1 MKNISAW
8 AIRHPIT
15 PIVLFV
21 VLFFLGVVAFIRL
34 PINLQPDI
42 SFPLV
47 SVEISEPGA
56 APTEM
61 ETQIA
66 QKVEGSISSIGN
78 VRNITT
84 FITEGLVHVELE
96 FQIGTPID
104 RAVTDVRDAIA
115 KVRNDLPQG
124 IMEPLV
130 QRINVDGGAIAYY
143 AVTTTSLTP
152 VELSW
157 FIDNTVTKRLLGV
170 PGVAQVMRS
179 GGVSREIRVE
189 LDPAR
194 LQALGLTAYEVNEQ
208 LRALNLDAA
217 GGRAQ
222 VGGGEQAIRVLGGAK
237 TADALADTQIIAN
250 GGRSF
255 RLREIADVHD
265 GVAEVRSIARLNG
278 RPATAFGIFKAK
290 GSSDVS
296 VFKAARAELDK
307 ILAETPA
314 VKMTLT
320 FTKVEHTLRT
330 YDSSLSALIE
340 GSVLAVVV
348 VWFFLRNWRATLIS
362 ALAIPLSA
370 VPTFAFMQWMDF
382 TLNQIT
388 LLALSLVAGVLVDDA
403 IVEIENIV
411 RHMRMGKSAYQA
423 AMDAAD
429 EIGLAVVATS
439 FTIIAVFLPVSF
451 MGGLSGQFFRQFGLT
466 VAVAVFISLLVARL
480 ITPVLAAYALRRDA
494 MDMTL
499 HADGPIM
506 ARYMSV
512 LRWCVDNRWK
522 TIAGGAAF
530 FVLSIGIMTI
540 IPQAFLPPEDFAS
553 SALDLELPPGGSLED
568 TSRVSAAATALLRKS
583 PEVRD
588 VIEFVGSDDGEV
600 RIANLYIS
608 LVPSSERKLSQKEW
622 EQSMVPILNQVPDG
636 QLNFSNGGG
645 GRDVEFFLVGD
656 DSPLVEKTG
665 HRLIAEMQKLS
676 EIRDPRIKGDL
687 PRPEIVV
694 KPRLDVAAQLGVSV
708 QSISQT
714 IRIATLGDLPQ
725 NGAKFSLTDR
735 QIPIRVS
742 LTESARRD
750 LPTLENLPVPTASGA
765 TVPLKSVAD
774 LSFGQGPSAVRRYNQ
789 SRRLRI
795 GADLSTGVQLG
806 TAIDKINAL
815 PTLKNLPQG
824 VRMVKTGDTEFFQE
838 MMQNFALAIGAG
850 VLMVLAVLVLL
861 FARLFQPIT
870 ILSALPLSLGGAA
883 LALLLTNRPFS
894 ISVVIGYLM
903 LMGIVAKNSILLVDF
918 AIEEMRAGKSRLE
931 AIMESGHK
939 RARPIVMTTVAM
951 VAGMLPVAMGFA
963 GDSDFRSPMAIAV
976 IGGLTT
982 STLLTLIIVPAVFT
996 VFDDLERWLA
1006 PKAGKLLAEP
1016 VGTPAGRLGGPVPG
1030 GPIAL
1035 GPTSAG
1041 ILPSSPMAAGEG
1053 SGEPM

>member
-1 MKNISAW
+1 VKNISAW

-34 PINLQPDI
+34 PINLDPDI

-47 SVEISEPGA
+47 NVTISQPGA
-56 APTEM
+56 SPVEM
-61 ETQIA
+61 ESQIA
-66 QKVEGSISSIGN
+66 QKVEGSIASIGN

-84 FITEGLVHVELE
+84 YIIEGTVVIELE

-104 RAVTDVRDAIA
+104 RAVTDVRDAVA

-130 QRINVDGGAIAYY
+130 QRFNVDGGAIAYY

-152 VELSW
+152 EQLSW
-157 FIDNTVTKRLLGV
+157 FIDYSITKRLLAV
-170 PGVAQVMRS
+170 PGIAQVSRS

-189 LDPAR
+189 LDPGR
-194 LQALGLTAYEVNEQ
+194 LQALGLTAYDVNEQ

-222 VGGGEQAIRVLGGAK
+222 VGGGEQSIRVLGGAK
-237 TADALADTQIIAN
+237 TAAALADTQIMAS
-250 GGRSF
+250 GGRSL

-265 GVAEVRSIARLNG
+265 GIQEVRSIARLNG
-278 RPATAFGIFKAK
+278 RPATAFGISKAK
-290 GSSDVS
+290 GASDVS
-296 VFKAARAELDK
+296 VFNAAQAEVNK
-307 ILAETPA
+307 IQSETPG
-314 VKMTLT
+314 VQLTLMFST
-320 FTKVEHTLRT
+320 VAHTLRT
-330 YDSSLSALIE
+330 YDASLSSLIE
-340 GSVLAVVV
+340 GSILAVVV
-348 VWFFLRNWRATLIS
+348 VWFFLRNWRATVIS

-451 MGGLSGQFFRQFGLT
+451 MGGVTGQYFRQFGLT
-466 VAVAVFISLLVARL
+466 VAVAVFISLMVARM
-480 ITPVLAAYALRRDA
+480 ITPVLAAYSLRRDLVHA
-494 MDMTL
+494 GE
-499 HADGPIM
+499 HADGPCM
-506 ARYMSV
+506 ARYLSL
-512 LRWCVDNRWK
+512 LRWCVANRWK
-522 TIAGGAAF
+522 TIAGGAGF
-530 FVLSIGIMTI
+530 FLLSIMAMTI
-540 IPQAFLPPEDFAS
+540 IPQSFVPPEDYS
-553 SALDLELPPGGSLED
+553 SSQLVIEVPPGGTLED
-568 TSRVSAAATALLRKS
+568 TARVSAAAAAVLRKS
-583 PEVRD
+583 PEVTD
-588 VIEFVGSDDGEV
+588 VIEFVGSSEGETHDAKIYV
-600 RIANLYIS
+600 S
-608 LVPSSERKLSQKEW
+608 LVPRSERQLSQKEW
-622 EQSMVPILNQVPDG
+622 EQAMMPILNQEVPDG
-636 QLNFSNGGG
+636 HLNFSGEGPGGD
-645 GRDVEFFLVGD
+645 RDIEFYLVGD
-656 DSPLVEKTG
+656 DAQSVERTG
-665 HRLIAEMQKLS
+665 RQILAEMTTLT
-676 EIRDPRIKGDL
+676 ELRDPRINGDL

-725 NGAKFSLTDR
+725 NGAKFSLSDR

-742 LTESARRD
+742 LAESARRD
-750 LPTLENLPVPTASGA
+750 FSTLENLPVPTASGTA
-765 TVPLKSVAD
+765 VPLKTVAD
-774 LSFGQGPSAVRRYNQ
+774 LSFGQGPSVVRRYNQ
-789 SRRLRI
+789 SRRLRFD
-795 GADLSTGVQLG
+795 ADLSPGVELG
-806 TAIDKINAL
+806 TATKKIDDL
-815 PTLKNLPQG
+815 PAMKNLPQG
-824 VRMVKTGDTEFFQE
+824 VHAVKKGNTEFFQE
-838 MMQNFALAIGAG
+838 MMQNFTLAMGAG

-883 LALLLTNRPFS
+883 LALLLTNRPLS
-894 ISVVIGYLM
+894 LAVVIGFLM

-931 AIMESGHK
+931 AILESGHK

-951 VAGMLPVAMGFA
+951 VAGMLPVAVGWG

-976 IGGLTT
+976 IGGLVT
-982 STLLTLIIVPAVFT
+982 STLLTLIIVPAIFS
-996 VFDDLERWLA
+996 VFDDIERWIA

-1016 VGTPAGRLGGPVPG
+1016 VGTISGQLLGQPR
-1030 GPIAL
+1030 AL
-1035 GPTSAG
+1035 RSRPSG
-1041 ILPSSPMAAGEG
+1041 ILPSKTLAPRDGPSDGL
-1053 SGEPM
+1053 

>member
-1 MKNISAW
+1 MRNMSAW

-34 PINLQPDI
+34 PINLNPDV
-42 SFPLV
+42 SFPYVNVNILQ
-47 SVEISEPGA
+47 PGA

-66 QKVEGSISSIGN
+66 QKVEGSIASIGN
-78 VRNITT
+78 VRNIVTY
-84 FITEGLVHVELE
+84 IVEGSVIIGLE
-96 FQIGTPID
+96 FEIGTPID
-104 RAVTDVRDAIA
+104 RAVTDVRDAVA

-124 IMEPLV
+124 IMEPLIAR
-130 QRINVDGGAIAYY
+130 QSIDGGAIAYY

-152 VELSW
+152 TELSW
-157 FIDNTVTKRLLGV
+157 FIDNSITKRLLGI
-170 PGVAQVMRS
+170 PGVAQVSRS
-179 GGVSREIRVE
+179 GGVTREIRVE
-189 LDPAR
+189 LDPGR
-194 LQALGLTAYEVNEQ
+194 LQALGLTAFEVNEQ
-208 LRALNLDAA
+208 LRALNLDAT

-237 TADALADTQIIAN
+237 TADALADTQIIAS

-265 GVAEVRSIARLNG
+265 GIEEVRSIARLNG

-290 GSSDVS
+290 GASDVS
-296 VFKAARAELDK
+296 VFRAAQAELAK
-307 ILAETPA
+307 IQVETPA
-314 VKMTLT
+314 LHMTLISST
-320 FTKVEHTLRT
+320 VEHTLRT
-330 YDSSLSALIE
+330 YHSSLSSLIE
-340 GSVLAVVV
+340 GSILAVVV
-348 VWFFLRNWRATLIS
+348 VWFFLRNWRATMIS

-382 TLNQIT
+382 TLNGIT

-411 RHMRMGKSAYQA
+411 RHMRMGKSGYQA
-423 AMDAAD
+423 AIDAAD

-451 MGGLSGQFFRQFGLT
+451 MGGLTGQFFRQFGLT

-480 ITPVLAAYALRRDA
+480 ITPVLAAYSLRRD
-494 MDMTL
+494 MVHSGE

-506 ARYMSV
+506 IRYMSL
-512 LRWCVDNRWK
+512 LRWCVANRWK
-522 TIAGGAAF
+522 TMAGGAVF
-530 FVLSIGIMTI
+530 FALSLVALTI
-540 IPQAFLPPEDFAS
+540 VPQSFIPPEDFAS
-553 SALDLELPPGGSLED
+553 SQLSIELPPGGTLED
-568 TSRVSAAATALLRKS
+568 TARVSAAAAALLRTS
-583 PEVRD
+583 PEVTD
-588 VIEFVGSDDGEV
+588 VIEFVGSDDGEI
-600 RIANLYIS
+600 RIGNTYIS
-608 LVPSSERKLSQKEW
+608 LVPRAERKMSQKEW
-622 EQSMVPILNQVPDG
+622 EQGMMPILSQVPDG
-636 QLNFSNGGG
+636 HLNFSSQSGGG
-645 GRDVEFFLVGD
+645 GRDIQFYLTGD
-656 DSPLVEKTG
+656 DAPLVEKIG
-665 HRLIAEMQKLS
+665 HQVIAEMRALN
-676 EIRDPRIKGDL
+676 EIRDPRIRGDL

-694 KPRLDVAAQLGVSV
+694 QPRLDMAAQLGVSV

-725 NGAKFSLTDR
+725 NGAKFSLSDR

-742 LTESARRD
+742 LTEHARRD
-750 LPTLENLPVPTASGA
+750 LSTLENLPVPTASGA
-765 TVPLKSVAD
+765 AVPLKAVAD

-789 SRRLRI
+789 SRRVFI
-795 GADLSTGVQLG
+795 EADLSPGVELG
-806 TAIDKINAL
+806 TATKKIYAL
-815 PTLKNLPQG
+815 PSLKNLPQG
-824 VRMVKTGDTEFFQE
+824 VHLVKTGNTEFFQE

-850 VLMVLAVLVLL
+850 VLMVFAVLVLL
-861 FARLFQPIT
+861 FARLFQPVT

-894 ISVVIGYLM
+894 IAVVIGFLM

-931 AIMESGHK
+931 AILESGHK

-951 VAGMLPVAMGFA
+951 VAGMLPVAMGWG

-976 IGGLTT
+976 IGGLIT
-982 STLLTLIIVPAVFT
+982 STLLTLVIVPAIFT
-996 VFDDLERWLA
+996 VIDDLERWIA

-1016 VGTPAGRLGGPVPG
+1016 VGTPAGRLRGT
-1030 GPIAL
+1030 PIAL
-1035 GPTSAG
+1035 GPTPTG
-1041 ILPSSPMAAGEG
+1041 ILPSSLP
-1053 SGEPM
+1053 EP